1 MNYPQLFLTTLPEL
15 IVVLGMFV
23 ALGFDYTKYKELD
36 PQTRS
41 NKVAALSTI
50 ALMLG
55 LAGVV
60 WQFLQVTDGSK
71 TFSNS
76 FNGQVVLT
84 PLTLWFKGL
93 IFVLALFVVQF
104 AKTDVPN
111 KHVSEYFG
119 LILLST
125 LGMGFLITAQNLI
138 MLFVSIELIS
148 LSLYGL
154 TTFQTDKKFSVE
166 AGIKYFTIGGVS
178 SAFLLFGLSY
188 LFGATNEL
196 SFEGITAAITSGAA
210 PQNYVL
216 IASAFLVV
224 GLGFKIAAAPFHLWA
239 PDTYQCGPV
248 PVAAWVASG
257 SKIASFFLLVQLF
270 GPVLETSE
278 QKETLIAG
286 IVLVSVLSM
295 VLGNIGALRQSC
307 VKRLLA
313 YSSIA
318 HAGYILIGLVAA
330 NEDGSISVL
339 FYAVIY
345 SLATLGAFAT
355 IGIIDSRL
363 GREAQIDDFNGTWKQ
378 NPGLSI
384 LFMIFIL
391 SLAGIPPLSG
401 FFGKFYLFM
410 AAIGSQPEIAS
421 WSEGFYWLVAVALL
435 MSAVSLFYYV
445 KVLKAFLVSA
455 DTPKLPSIQITKA
468 EGAGLLLLAVLVV
481 YLGIYPTGLVEFIA
495 ASLG

>member
-1 MNYPQLFLTTLPEL
+1 MNYPQLFLITLPDL
-15 IVVLGMFV
+15 IVVLGMFI
-23 ALGFDYTKYKELD
+23 ALGVDYTNYKDLD

-41 NKVAALSTI
+41 NKAAVLSTI
-50 ALMLG
+50 TLLLG

-60 WQFLQVTDGSK
+60 WQFIQVNDGSE
-71 TFSNS
+71 TFSNN
-76 FNGQVVLT
+76 FNGQIVLT
-84 PLTLWFKGL
+84 PLTLWFKG
-93 IFVLALFVVQF
+93 FVFALALFVVQF

-138 MLFVSIELIS
+138 MLFVSIELVS

-154 TTFQTDKKFSVE
+154 TAFQTNKKFSVE

-196 SFEGITAAITSGAA
+196 SFEGITAAITNGAA
-210 PQNYVL
+210 PTNYVL

-257 SKIASFFLLVQLF
+257 SKVASFFLLVQLF
-270 GPVLETSE
+270 GPLLETSG

-286 IVLVSVLSM
+286 IVVVSVLSM

-318 HAGYILIGLVAA
+318 HAGYLQPDHI
-330 NEDGSISVL
+330 GSIC
-339 FYAVIY
+339 
-345 SLATLGAFAT
+345 
-355 IGIIDSRL
+355 DR
-363 GREAQIDDFNGTWKQ
+363 RHHQ
-378 NPGLSI
+378 
-384 LFMIFIL
+384 
-391 SLAGIPPLSG
+391 
-401 FFGKFYLFM
+401 
-410 AAIGSQPEIAS
+410 
-421 WSEGFYWLVAVALL
+421 
-435 MSAVSLFYYV
+435 
-445 KVLKAFLVSA
+445 
-455 DTPKLPSIQITKA
+455 
-468 EGAGLLLLAVLVV
+468 
-481 YLGIYPTGLVEFIA
+481 
-495 ASLG
+495 